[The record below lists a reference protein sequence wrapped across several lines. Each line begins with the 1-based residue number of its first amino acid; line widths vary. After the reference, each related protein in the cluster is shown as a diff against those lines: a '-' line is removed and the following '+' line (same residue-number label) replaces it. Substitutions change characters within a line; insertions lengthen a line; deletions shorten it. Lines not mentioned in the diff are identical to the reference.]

1 VRQQLGDRGAR
12 RLARVQVLAQRI
24 GEVQAALVAQ
34 PHDQHRDERL
44 GQRADAVLGVAVRLV
59 PLQHAPG
66 PEPGL
71 AAVAY
76 HRRGQRRR
84 PALGLADGDP
94 MRQCTARGRQQPR
107 GR

>member
-1 VRQQLGDRGAR
+1 VRQQLGDRRAR
-12 RLARVQVLAQRI
+12 RLARVHVLAQRV

-44 GQRADAVLGVAVRLV
+44 GQRADTVLGIAVGLVAVD
-59 PLQHAPG
+59 HAPG

-71 AAVAY
+71 AAVSY

-94 MRQCTARGRQQPR
+94 VRQRTPRGRQQPR